1 MGKEGHKRVVVVG
14 AGVGGLATAALLARK
29 GFDVTVFERQ
39 GSPGGCASTFMR
51 EGYRFDAGATV
62 GCGFQKNGPLDILGA
77 ELGIRWPLMNC
88 PVAWQY
94 VSADVGLELSASKQQ
109 LLERFPS
116 SRFYWEEQERVASL
130 LWRLSSDVMPWPPA
144 GFGDY
149 RALIAKAFSARASAL
164 PLFRLMNA
172 SALQWLS
179 FYGLESDPA
188 FLRFIDAQ
196 LLISVQATAEQA
208 SALNAAIA
216 LDLPARGT
224 HRLTGGIGRVAGELA
239 RSLQQSGGRVFCG
252 RGVSAIRIEGKRAHS
267 VTTDDGETIAA
278 DIVVANVM
286 PEALDSLLGKRSVH
300 SPGAGKTSRPEWSA
314 FVLYLGVAEKI
325 FSGAAD
331 HMQVVEPDGPLGEG
345 RSIFVSVSPSDDS
358 LRAPEGYRAVTVS
371 THTRPGPWFEAHG
384 RGKEAYA
391 VLRQDYISRIVS
403 LLSSGFPGVESAIE
417 LFFAATPVTWE
428 RFSGRPKGFVGG
440 YPQTSLF
447 GVRGPQTPCGNLFL
461 VGDSVFP
468 GQSLPGVVTGARRVV
483 DLVRRKFG
491 DPVPTFADT
500 SRDG

>member
-1 MGKEGHKRVVVVG
+1 MNTESHKRIVIVG
-14 AGVGGLATAALLARK
+14 AGVGGLATGALLARR

-39 GSPGGCASTFMR
+39 GTTGGCASTFMR

-62 GCGFQKNGPLDILGA
+62 GCGFQKKGPLDLLGV

-94 VSADVGLELSASKQQ
+94 VSADVDLELSAAKQRI
-109 LLERFPS
+109 LERFPS
-116 SRFYWEEQERVASL
+116 SRLFWEEQERVASL
-130 LWRLSSDVMPWPPA
+130 LWRLSGDVLPWPPA
-144 GFGDY
+144 GPGDY
-149 RALIAKAFSARASAL
+149 RSLIGKAFSARAAAL

-172 SALQWLS
+172 SALRWLS
-179 FYGLESDPA
+179 FHGLDSDPA

-196 LLISVQATAEQA
+196 LLISVQTTAEHA

-239 RSLQQSGGRVFCG
+239 RSLQQYGGRVFCG
-252 RGVSAIRIEGKRAHS
+252 RGVSAIRLEGKRLHS
-267 VTTDDGETIAA
+267 VVTDDGETIAA

-286 PEALDSLLGKRSVH
+286 PEALGALLGKQSFF
-300 SPGAGKTSRPEWSA
+300 SPKAGKASRAEWSA
-314 FVLYLGVAEKI
+314 FVLYLGVAENI

-331 HMQVVEPDGPLGEG
+331 HMQIVEPEGALGEG
-345 RSIFVSVSPSDDS
+345 RSLFLSVSPSDDS

-371 THTRPGPWFEAHG
+371 THTRPGPWFEAHEQG
-384 RGKEAYA
+384 VEAYA
-391 VLRQDYISRIVS
+391 ALREDYTRRVML
-403 LLSSGFPGVESAIE
+403 LLSSRFPGIRRNTA
-417 LFFAATPVTWE
+417 LLFAATPVTWE
-428 RFSGRPKGFVGG
+428 RYTGRSHGFVGG
-440 YPQTSLF
+440 YPQTSIF

-500 SRDG
+500 TRDG